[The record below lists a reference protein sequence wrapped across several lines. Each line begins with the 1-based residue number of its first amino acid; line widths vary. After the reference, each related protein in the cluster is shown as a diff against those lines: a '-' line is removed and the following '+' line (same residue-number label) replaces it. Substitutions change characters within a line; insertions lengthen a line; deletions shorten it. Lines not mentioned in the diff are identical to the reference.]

1 MFGSRPRARAA
12 GALAVALI
20 VLAVVG
26 LYRPQVFGPP
36 MAVAELA
43 LAAATEFPVEEAVFW
58 EAVLDEDFGKV
69 PQLVAQSEGIID
81 GIPLP
86 IGPAWCAPDASQLER
101 ELAAVAFG
109 LEINGVAV
117 DLSPYPVVRMR
128 LREGR
133 ACGWVGVI
141 SHHQRASRNRFVYE
155 IGPRAGSAMVPSTR
169 VEMTVVFKDP

>member
-1 MFGSRPRARAA
+1 M
-12 GALAVALI
+12 AVALI
-20 VLAVVG
+20 ALAVIW

-43 LAAATEFPVEEAVFW
+43 LEATPEFPVQEAVFW
-58 EAVLDEDFGKV
+58 EAVLDENFGKV
-69 PQLVAQSEGIID
+69 PQLTAQSEGIID

-101 ELAAVAFG
+101 ELAAVDFG

-117 DLSPYPVVRMR
+117 DLSPYPVIRMR

-141 SHHQRASRNRFVYE
+141 SRHQRASRNRFVYE
-155 IGPRAGSAMVPSTR
+155 IVPRAGSATVRSMR